1 MSDYDNTN
9 RGATW
14 KNDKKETDR
23 HPDQKGSINVDGKE
37 YWLSI
42 WFDRDKK
49 NPRGPDMKLS
59 VTAKEQ
65 QRTSGA
71 GINQYS
77 ASQQAQTPP
86 DDGFKDDSD
95 IPFMNPYK
103 HNEYLV

>member
-65 QRTSGA
+65 QQAQPSGT
-71 GINQYS
+71 GGQQF
-77 ASQQAQTPP
+77 SQQTPP
-86 DDGFKDDSD
+86 DDGFKEDTE
-95 IPFMNPYK
+95 IPF
-103 HNEYLV
+103 

>member
-65 QRTSGA
+65 QQVQPSGT
-71 GINQYS
+71 GGQQFS
-77 ASQQAQTPP
+77 PSQQAQTPP
-86 DDGFKDDSD
+86 AKDDFED
-95 IPFMNPYK
+95 KIPF
-103 HNEYLV
+103 